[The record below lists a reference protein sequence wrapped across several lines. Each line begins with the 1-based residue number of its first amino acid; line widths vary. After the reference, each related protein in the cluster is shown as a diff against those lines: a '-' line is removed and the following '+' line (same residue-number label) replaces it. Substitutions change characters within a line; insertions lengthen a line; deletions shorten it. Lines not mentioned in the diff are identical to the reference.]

1 LLYNGNHGKT
11 KRGDEVKNLDEMT
24 LEQVSE
30 WLRSRM
36 TSDMMRSMETIDLG
50 GLEAILDHWQK
61 MAAHELA
68 ARAKR

>member
-1 LLYNGNHGKT
+1 MKGL
-11 KRGDEVKNLDEMT
+11 DEVT
-24 LEQVSE
+24 LAQVSE

-36 TSDMMRSMETIDLG
+36 TGDMLKAEATGDLR

-68 ARAKR
+68 ERERA

>member
-1 LLYNGNHGKT
+1 
-11 KRGDEVKNLDEMT
+11 MT

-30 WLRSRM
+30 WLRNRM
-36 TSDMMRSMETIDLG
+36 TGDMLRSLETLDLR